1 VTGGGV
7 ARPGVLPSPGVGD
20 VAGYPACEI
29 AGAVSS
35 HSRCGAWNVGA
46 AKEVPSLTIAGS
58 ITLIVI
64 GAILRWGITWQP
76 KNVDLQVIGL
86 ILIIAGVVGL
96 AIAVALLLA
105 RRRDRSSAQVYEE
118 RRYTQPPT

>member
-1 VTGGGV
+1 M
-7 ARPGVLPSPGVGD
+7 
-20 VAGYPACEI
+20 
-29 AGAVSS
+29 
-35 HSRCGAWNVGA
+35 
-46 AKEVPSLTIAGS
+46 TIAGS

-64 GAILRWGITWQP
+64 GSILRWGITWQP

-96 AIAVALLLA
+96 AIAVALLVA